1 MTFTAA
7 KAAALEALNSC
18 LIEVICW
25 FINQSW
31 QFMSAYQRGL
41 TGKAAAWAI
50 KKQQSHCS
58 VPEHAC
64 IAIEALLN

>member
-50 KKQQSHCS
+50 KSNDHTILYLNM
-58 VPEHAC
+58 HA
-64 IAIEALLN
+64 